1 MELMDTK
8 LKGSCITSEVV
19 KCLHIGLLCVQED
32 PSDRPSMSTI
42 VHMLSGDNGSLP
54 LAKQPAFMNRK
65 PLPEIASSSSGLDSG
80 VQEILTVST
89 LGR

>member
-1 MELMDTK
+1 MDTK
-8 LKGSCITSEVV
+8 LKESCITSEVV

-42 VHMLSGDNGSLP
+42 VHMLSGENVSLP

-65 PLPEIASSSSGLDSG
+65 PLPEIASSSSGLDSC